1 MLSPVSW
8 YRVSRWLYLR
18 HVPVLPRGVQK
29 LSELVFRCHI
39 PCTAAIG
46 PGFAVGYGGFGIV
59 IHARATI
66 GRGVFIAHGVTLGGR
81 GGPGRGGVPTIEDN
95 VYIAA
100 GAKVLG
106 GVVVGE
112 GSVIGA
118 NAVVIRSVPPRCVAA
133 GVPAKVIREGIDVR
147 EYR

>member
-1 MLSPVSW
+1 MLSPVFW

-18 HVPVLPRGVQK
+18 HVPVLPRVIQK
-29 LSELVFRCHI
+29 ISELVFRCYI
-39 PCTAAIG
+39 PCTAEIG

-59 IHARATI
+59 IHSHATI
-66 GRGVFIAHGVTLGGR
+66 GRGVMIAPCVTLGGR
-81 GGPGRGGVPTIEDN
+81 GGPGRGGVPTIGDN

-100 GAKVLG
+100 GAKILG
-106 GVVVGE
+106 GVVVGA

-147 EYR
+147 EYV